1 MKKFQIWPRIWKMPN
16 ISLNR
21 EEKMKKISSGLFS
34 GIMASAMV
42 FGMSLAAQAD
52 NHEGAMDVP
61 SIKSEVVLKG
71 LESPWDMA
79 FLPDGTMFYTE
90 KCKGL
95 SVRATDGTVTA
106 LYGMKDSKG
115 FADSGSD
122 LFCEAQAGMLGVVA
136 DRHFAKNRILYVY
149 SSSTKYRGD
158 GCKTNFEKCDGNI
171 VMRFK
176 VSDDLK
182 SVSDRTD
189 IVTDI
194 QYKPFASDQPFGDPG
209 AHNGGRLRIG
219 PGGYLWVAGGDR
231 HRGICP
237 QDGQLL
243 CGKVLR
249 IDMDGNPHPDNNPP
263 EGFDKRIYTYGH
275 RNVQGID
282 FRPSDGKAFTAEHGP
297 WHNDE
302 ITALVNGGNAGWD
315 PAQNRGGRGEC
326 PDEYCGYE
334 PNQKEGMDPALR
346 AAYTPMSDTRFKDLM
361 PPTWNNNGFSQG
373 TGSAAFLKG
382 ENWGIYEGRLA
393 VGIMGIGFGGT
404 PIGSRID
411 MISITPDGLGINGIT
426 RMPLGFSKRFRG
438 LVMSPDNAL
447 YVAVDEGE
455 IYKVT
460 AESTK

>member
-1 MKKFQIWPRIWKMPN
+1 
-16 ISLNR
+16 
-21 EEKMKKISSGLFS
+21 
-34 GIMASAMV
+34 
-42 FGMSLAAQAD
+42 
-52 NHEGAMDVP
+52 
-61 SIKSEVVLKG
+61 
-71 LESPWDMA
+71 MA

-95 SVRATDGTVTA
+95 SVRTKSGSVNA
-106 LYGMKDSKG
+106 LYGMKGSKG
-115 FADSGSD
+115 YAASADD
-122 LFCEAQAGMLGVVA
+122 LFCSGQAGMLGVVA
-136 DRHFAKNRILYVY
+136 DRDFAKNRIIYVY
-149 SSSTKYRGD
+149 SSSTKYHGS

-176 VSDDLK
+176 VSSDLK

-189 IVTDI
+189 IVKDI
-194 QYKPFASDQPFGDPG
+194 QYKPFKSNQPFGGPG
-209 AHNGGRLRIG
+209 AHNGGRIRIG

-237 QDGQLL
+237 QDGKLL

-249 IDMDGNPHPDNNPP
+249 IDGDGNAHPDNNPP

-282 FRPSDGKAFTAEHGP
+282 FRPSDGRAFTAEHGP

-315 PAQNRGGRGEC
+315 PAEKRGGRSAC
-326 PDEYCGYE
+326 PDKYCGYE
-334 PNQKEGMDPALR
+334 PNQMDGMNPAVR

-361 PPTWNNNGFSQG
+361 PSAWNNNGFSQG

-382 ENWGIYEGRLA
+382 KNWGIYEGRLA

-404 PIGSRID
+404 PAGSRID
-411 MISITPDGLGINGIT
+411 IIDITADGLGIKNIVRLPVGVT
-426 RMPLGFSKRFRG
+426 KRFRG
-438 LVMSPDNAL
+438 LVVGPDNAL
-447 YVAVDEGE
+447 YATTDEGE
-455 IYKVT
+455 IYKIT
-460 AESTK
+460 AK